1 MSSLYTSSSNLDME
15 RDIIGVRFPARILAP
30 QDMPEKL
37 IKQTY
42 SAAQASAERVEPK
55 FRIVKLKVARSAN

>member
-1 MSSLYTSSSNLDME
+1 ME

>member
-1 MSSLYTSSSNLDME
+1 MGEN
-15 RDIIGVRFPARILAP
+15 IIGVDFTDRILAP

-42 SAAQASAERVEPK
+42 SAVRASAERVEPK